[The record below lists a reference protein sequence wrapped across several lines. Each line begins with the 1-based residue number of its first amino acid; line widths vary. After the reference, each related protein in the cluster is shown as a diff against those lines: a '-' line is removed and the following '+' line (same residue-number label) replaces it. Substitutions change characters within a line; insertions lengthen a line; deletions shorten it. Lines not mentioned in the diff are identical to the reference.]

1 MGRLLGHVVRAEEV
15 RVREDDQQLGGV
27 GGCRG
32 HEGGCLHT
40 AWPLQAEDEDEAG
53 DEGWRARGVRQGRHG
68 EGEARTQDCKG
79 LPCQS
84 PQGQHL
90 SRHGRGTCL
99 KPSLLSVGVLR
110 GGWVSRQDAAEACEC
125 WPLPAQPLYLLAEP
139 RTSKK

>member
-1 MGRLLGHVVRAEEV
+1 MG
-15 RVREDDQQLGGV
+15 
-27 GGCRG
+27 
-32 HEGGCLHT
+32 GGCLHT

-79 LPCQS
+79 LPGQS

-90 SRHGRGTCL
+90 RRHGRGACL
-99 KPSLLSVGVLR
+99 KPSLPSVGVLR
-110 GGWVSRQDAAEACEC
+110 GGWVSRQDSAEACEC

-139 RTSKK
+139 RMSKRQTCAWPSLSTRSSI